1 MLWHDGIADRSI
13 QFIITRLKKHTKKKQ
28 KKERKKVKRTKPKKY
43 YINT

>member
-13 QFIITRLKKHTKKKQ
+13 QFIITRLKKHTKKK
-28 KKERKKVKRTKPKKY
+28 KKKKKKVKRTKPKKY